1 MMEEPRLR
9 QRPADRFAGPEH
21 VFELAAIADRLRRE
35 RHPATAG
42 HRQMTIFSDGPVSL
56 VLFDFERDGGL
67 VDHVADG
74 LVTIH
79 VLAGRIAVKTPE
91 RGHELAA
98 GSLLILAPR
107 VAHDLHAHEASQV
120 LLTVHLATKDGS

>member
-9 QRPADRFAGPEH
+9 QRPADRFAGSEH
-21 VFELAAIADRLRRE
+21 VFELAEIAERLRHE
-35 RHPATAG
+35 PHPATEG

-56 VLFDFERDGGL
+56 VLFDFERGGRL

-79 VLAGRIAVKTPE
+79 VVAGRIAVRTQE
-91 RGHELAA
+91 RSHELPA
-98 GSLLILAPR
+98 GSLLVLAPG
-107 VAHDLHAHEASQV
+107 VAHDLHALEPSQV
-120 LLTVHLATKDGS
+120 LLTVDLASKDGS